1 MYEARQNKEKE
12 DHIFSRQ
19 EMEQK
24 RLSFKLIDNRRSIAE
39 NLSKQKSSITP
50 TNILQMFPPYL
61 SKKEAEQLVRDVFW
75 EKEIEFSWDIANPYI
90 DKIMYDDDIK
100 RTRTGWRNQ
109 DSVKYYLREI
119 IKVER
124 QPDVI
129 YDNMMGKYGSIPS
142 NIVKELVE
150 DYKADLT
157 TLAKALNTITS
168 ESGHWNA
175 VRIISS
181 DESELKLTV
190 LQNDDLRVFAGKD
203 RVFKDIKKALHKG

>member
-75 EKEIEFSWDIANPYI
+75 IKNRRICNYLR
-90 DKIMYDDDIK
+90 IK
-100 RTRTGWRNQ
+100 RLFGLLEN
-109 DSVKYYLREI
+109 
-119 IKVER
+119 
-124 QPDVI
+124 
-129 YDNMMGKYGSIPS
+129 
-142 NIVKELVE
+142 
-150 DYKADLT
+150 
-157 TLAKALNTITS
+157 
-168 ESGHWNA
+168 
-175 VRIISS
+175 
-181 DESELKLTV
+181 
-190 LQNDDLRVFAGKD
+190 
-203 RVFKDIKKALHKG
+203 